1 MVFINSKS
9 LPLAAGLFISATSAA
24 DVALYGQ
31 CGGSG
36 FTGSTSCVSGAVC
49 QSQNAFYYQCVA
61 GAATATSAAEVVSST
76 AVAPVTTA
84 LAISSLAPAASSSA
98 LQVSSATTKKKCSS
112 TTFATSV
119 AKQSTSVASSS
130 IIVQASSAAQAISS
144 QISSAQSVVA
154 SSVQSSAVV
163 ASSSSTSSVPLIST
177 TFAALP
183 TAIVSTSAALLTSTQ
198 AAVVATSSSSAA
210 VASTASSSASSGTK
224 YLMVFG
230 DSYTSDGFYGGA
242 TLPSAENP
250 LGVALPGSTTDG
262 GLGWLGVVATELNSS
277 LVLGY
282 DYAEYGATTDNT
294 LVNGATHDLIAQV
307 TEFSTYAAH
316 DVSTAPWTED
326 NTMAIVWMGI
336 NDVGNSY
343 WDGFVTPFDNI
354 LDVYFAQL
362 QILYDAGIR
371 YFTLFTIPPFDQAP
385 VFAEQTAQN
394 MDYVRGN
401 ITTYNNDLV
410 TRLATFEAAN
420 SGVTGTIFNTTES
433 FYTVL
438 DDPTTYGSPDA
449 TCMNADG
456 TSCLWYDT
464 YHPGQ
469 AIQKLV
475 AENFVKATSG
485 IFSL

>member
-1 MVFINSKS
+1 MGFINAKS
-9 LPLAAGLFISATSAA
+9 LPLAAGLLISATSAA

-36 FTGSTSCVSGAVC
+36 FSGSTSCVSGAVC

-61 GAATATSAAEVVSST
+61 GAATATSAVEVVSST

-84 LAISSLAPAASSSA
+84 LAVSSSAPVVSSSA

-112 TTFATSV
+112 TTFSTSV
-119 AKQSTSVASSS
+119 ARQSTSVASSS
-130 IIVQASSAAQAISS
+130 AQAVSS
-144 QISSAQSVVA
+144 QISS
-154 SSVQSSAVV
+154 VV
-163 ASSSSTSSVPLIST
+163 ASSSSTSSAPLVTT

-183 TAIVSTSAALLTSTQ
+183 TALSTSSALFASTQ
-198 AAVVATSSSSAA
+198 AAVVATSSYSAA

-250 LGVALPGSTTDG
+250 LGVALPGTTTDG

-282 DYAEYGATTDNT
+282 DYAEYGATTDNS

-307 TEFSTYAAH
+307 TEFETYAAH
-316 DVSTAPWTED
+316 NASTAPWTED

-343 WDGFVTPFDNI
+343 WDGFVTPYDAI

-362 QILYDAGIR
+362 QNLYDAGIR

-401 ITTYNNDLV
+401 ISTYNADLV
-410 TRLATFEAAN
+410 TRLATFETAN

-475 AENFVKATSG
+475 AENFVKAMSG

>member
-1 MVFINSKS
+1 MGFINTKS

-24 DVALYGQ
+24 DIALYGQ

-36 FTGSTSCVSGAVC
+36 FSGSATCVSGTVC

-61 GAATATSAAEVVSST
+61 GAATAMS
-76 AVAPVTTA
+76 
-84 LAISSLAPAASSSA
+84 
-98 LQVSSATTKKKCSS
+98 
-112 TTFATSV
+112 
-119 AKQSTSVASSS
+119 
-130 IIVQASSAAQAISS
+130 
-144 QISSAQSVVA
+144 
-154 SSVQSSAVV
+154 
-163 ASSSSTSSVPLIST
+163 ASSSSTSSVPLVTT
-177 TFAALP
+177 TFATLP
-183 TAIVSTSAALLTSTQ
+183 TALSTSSALFTSTQ

-210 VASTASSSASSGTK
+210 VAPTASSSASSGTK

-242 TLPSAENP
+242 TLPSAKNP
-250 LGVALPGSTTDG
+250 LGVALPGTTTDG

-282 DYAEYGATTDNT
+282 DYAEYGATTDNS
-294 LVNGATHDLIAQV
+294 LVNGDTHDLIAQV
-307 TEFSTYAAH
+307 TEFETYAAH
-316 DVSTAPWTED
+316 NASTAPWTKD

-336 NDVGNSY
+336 NDVGNAY
-343 WDGFVTPFDNI
+343 WDGFVTPYDAI
-354 LDVYFAQL
+354 LDVYFARL
-362 QILYDAGIR
+362 QNLYDAGIR

-401 ITTYNNDLV
+401 ISTYNADLV
-410 TRLATFEAAN
+410 TRLATFKSAN
-420 SGVTGTIFNTTES
+420 SGVTGTIFNTTKS

-438 DDPTTYGSPDA
+438 DNPTTYGSPDA

-456 TSCLWYDT
+456 TSCLWYDA

-475 AENFVKATSG
+475 AENFVKAMSG

>member
-1 MVFINSKS
+1 MVVINSKS

-36 FTGSTSCVSGAVC
+36 FTGSSSCVSGAVC

-84 LAISSLAPAASSSA
+84 LAISSLAPAVSSSV
-98 LQVSSATTKKKCSS
+98 LQISSATTKKKCSS

-130 IIVQASSAAQAISS
+130 VIVQESSAAQAISS
-144 QISSAQSVVA
+144 QR

-163 ASSSSTSSVPLIST
+163 ASSSSTSSVPLITT

-183 TAIVSTSAALLTSTQ
+183 TAIVSTSAALVTSTQ
-198 AAVVATSSSSAA
+198 AAIVATSSSSAA

-316 DVSTAPWTED
+316 NVSSAPWTED

-401 ITTYNNDLV
+401 ISTYNADLV

-438 DDPTTYGSPDA
+438 DDPATYGLPDA

-456 TSCLWYDT
+456 TSCLWYDS

-475 AENFVKATSG
+475 AENFVKAMSG

>member
-1 MVFINSKS
+1 
-9 LPLAAGLFISATSAA
+9 
-24 DVALYGQ
+24 
-31 CGGSG
+31 
-36 FTGSTSCVSGAVC
+36 
-49 QSQNAFYYQCVA
+49 
-61 GAATATSAAEVVSST
+61 
-76 AVAPVTTA
+76 
-84 LAISSLAPAASSSA
+84 
-98 LQVSSATTKKKCSS
+98 
-112 TTFATSV
+112 
-119 AKQSTSVASSS
+119 
-130 IIVQASSAAQAISS
+130 
-144 QISSAQSVVA
+144 
-154 SSVQSSAVV
+154 
-163 ASSSSTSSVPLIST
+163 
-177 TFAALP
+177 
-183 TAIVSTSAALLTSTQ
+183 
-198 AAVVATSSSSAA
+198 
-210 VASTASSSASSGTK
+210 
-224 YLMVFG
+224 
-230 DSYTSDGFYGGA
+230 
-242 TLPSAENP
+242 
-250 LGVALPGSTTDG
+250 
-262 GLGWLGVVATELNSS
+262 
-277 LVLGY
+277 
-282 DYAEYGATTDNT
+282 
-294 LVNGATHDLIAQV
+294 
-307 TEFSTYAAH
+307 
-316 DVSTAPWTED
+316 
-326 NTMAIVWMGI
+326 MAIVWMGI

-401 ITTYNNDLV
+401 ITTYNADLV

-475 AENFVKATSG
+475 AENFVKAMSG

>member
-1 MVFINSKS
+1 MGFINAKS

-36 FTGSTSCVSGAVC
+36 FSGSTSCVSGAVC

-61 GAATATSAAEVVSST
+61 GAATATSAVEVVSST

-84 LAISSLAPAASSSA
+84 LAVSSSAPVVSSSA

-119 AKQSTSVASSS
+119 ARQSTSVASSS
-130 IIVQASSAAQAISS
+130 AQAVSS
-144 QISSAQSVVA
+144 QISS
-154 SSVQSSAVV
+154 VV
-163 ASSSSTSSVPLIST
+163 ASSSSTSSAPLVTT

-183 TAIVSTSAALLTSTQ
+183 TALSTSSALFASTQ

-250 LGVALPGSTTDG
+250 LGVALPGTTTDG

-282 DYAEYGATTDNT
+282 DYAEYGATTDNS

-307 TEFSTYAAH
+307 TEFETYAAH
-316 DVSTAPWTED
+316 NASTAPWTED

-343 WDGFVTPFDNI
+343 WDGFVTPYDAI

-362 QILYDAGIR
+362 QNLYDAGIR

-401 ITTYNNDLV
+401 ISTYNADLV
-410 TRLATFEAAN
+410 TRLATFETAN

-475 AENFVKATSG
+475 AENFVKAMSE

>member
-1 MVFINSKS
+1 MGFINAKS

-36 FTGSTSCVSGAVC
+36 FSGSTSCVSGAVC

-61 GAATATSAAEVVSST
+61 GAATATSAVEVVSST

-84 LAISSLAPAASSSA
+84 LAVSSSAPVVSSSA

-119 AKQSTSVASSS
+119 ARQSTSVASSS
-130 IIVQASSAAQAISS
+130 AQAVSS
-144 QISSAQSVVA
+144 QISS
-154 SSVQSSAVV
+154 VV
-163 ASSSSTSSVPLIST
+163 ASSSSTSSAPLVTT

-183 TAIVSTSAALLTSTQ
+183 TALSTSSALFASTQ

-250 LGVALPGSTTDG
+250 LGVALPGTTTDG

-282 DYAEYGATTDNT
+282 DYAEYGATTDNS
-294 LVNGATHDLIAQV
+294 LVNGATHDLIAQA
-307 TEFSTYAAH
+307 TEFETYAAH
-316 DVSTAPWTED
+316 NASTAPWTED

-343 WDGFVTPFDNI
+343 WDGFVTPYDAI

-362 QILYDAGIR
+362 QNLYDAGIR

-385 VFAEQTAQN
+385 
-394 MDYVRGN
+394 
-401 ITTYNNDLV
+401 TYNADLV
-410 TRLATFEAAN
+410 TRLATFETAN

-475 AENFVKATSG
+475 AENFVKAMSG

>member
-1 MVFINSKS
+1 MVVINSKS

-36 FTGSTSCVSGAVC
+36 FTGSSSCVSGAVC

-84 LAISSLAPAASSSA
+84 LAVSSLAPAVSSSA
-98 LQVSSATTKKKCSS
+98 LQVSSATTKKKCSL

-130 IIVQASSAAQAISS
+130 VIVQASSAAQAVSS
-144 QISSAQSVVA
+144 QI

-163 ASSSSTSSVPLIST
+163 ASSSSTSSLPLITT

-183 TAIVSTSAALLTSTQ
+183 TAIVSTSAALVTSTQ
-198 AAVVATSSSSAA
+198 AAIVATSSSSAA
-210 VASTASSSASSGTK
+210 VSSTASSSASSGTK

-316 DVSTAPWTED
+316 NVSSAPWTED

-362 QILYDAGIR
+362 QILYDAGVR

-385 VFAEQTAQN
+385 VFAKQTAQN

-401 ITTYNNDLV
+401 ISTYNADLV

-420 SGVTGTIFNTTES
+420 SGVTGTVFNTTES

-438 DDPTTYGSPDA
+438 DDPATYGSPDV

-456 TSCLWYDT
+456 TSCLWYDS

-475 AENFVKATSG
+475 AENFVKAMSG

>member
-1 MVFINSKS
+1 MGFINAKS

-36 FTGSTSCVSGAVC
+36 FSGSTSCVSGAVC

-61 GAATATSAAEVVSST
+61 GAATATSAVEVVSST

-84 LAISSLAPAASSSA
+84 LAVSSSAPVVSSSA

-119 AKQSTSVASSS
+119 ARQSTSVASSS
-130 IIVQASSAAQAISS
+130 AQAVSS
-144 QISSAQSVVA
+144 QISSVVA
-154 SSVQSSAVV
+154 SSVRSSAVV
-163 ASSSSTSSVPLIST
+163 ASSSSTSSAPLVTT

-183 TAIVSTSAALLTSTQ
+183 TALSTSSALFASTQ
-198 AAVVATSSSSAA
+198 VAVVATSSSSAA

-250 LGVALPGSTTDG
+250 LGVALPGTTTDG

-282 DYAEYGATTDNT
+282 DYAEYGATTDNS

-307 TEFSTYAAH
+307 TEFETYAAH
-316 DVSTAPWTED
+316 NASTAPWTED

-343 WDGFVTPFDNI
+343 WDGFVTPYDAI

-362 QILYDAGIR
+362 QNLYDAGIR

-401 ITTYNNDLV
+401 ISTYNADLV
-410 TRLATFEAAN
+410 TRLATFETAN

-475 AENFVKATSG
+475 AENFVKAMSG

>member
-1 MVFINSKS
+1 MVVINSKS

-31 CGGSG
+31 CGGTG

-61 GAATATSAAEVVSST
+61 GAATATSVAEVVSST

-84 LAISSLAPAASSSA
+84 LAVSSLAPAVSSSA
-98 LQVSSATTKKKCSS
+98 LQISSATTKKKCSS

-130 IIVQASSAAQAISS
+130 VIAQAISS
-144 QISSAQSVVA
+144 QISSVQSVVA
-154 SSVQSSAVV
+154 SSVQSSAVF
-163 ASSSSTSSVPLIST
+163 ASSSSTSSVPLITT

-183 TAIVSTSAALLTSTQ
+183 TAIVSTSAALVTSTQ
-198 AAVVATSSSSAA
+198 AAIVATSSSSAA
-210 VASTASSSASSGTK
+210 VVSTASSSASSGTK

-401 ITTYNNDLV
+401 ITTYNADLV

-464 YHPGQ
+464 YHPSQ

-475 AENFVKATSG
+475 AENFVKAMSG